1 MAQNFSMTPKQAR
14 FVDELQIDHNATQ
27 AAIRAGY
34 SERTAAEQGSRL
46 LRNVKV
52 AAAIQAAQIEISEHL
67 AVTADRVVG
76 GLLSEAEGKDD
87 STASSRVAAWAHL
100 GKHLNLFEDK
110 SVFDGKLTI
119 EVVKFGGD
127 VTDDLQPHDEPTRRA

>member
-1 MAQNFSMTPKQAR
+1 MTPKQTR
-14 FVDELQIDHNATQ
+14 FVQEYLVDLSATQ

-34 SERTAAEQGSRL
+34 SAKTAYSQGQRL
-46 LRNVKV
+46 LKHVEV
-52 AAAIQAAQIEISEHL
+52 ATAIQATQIEISEHL

-119 EVVKFGGD
+119 EVVKFGD
-127 VTDDLQPHDEPTRRA
+127 VNEQRKIVEK